1 MANTGP
7 TRREFVTGIAT
18 GAVLPPGIAGAAT
31 PATPFKASLPSG
43 PDDRAYMLGLLAKMA
58 TPVLERMARGR
69 LQREWTPELSPTWD
83 GRNAKVAYLECFG
96 RLIDGLAPWLS
107 LPDD

>member
-1 MANTGP
+1 MTNTGP
-7 TRREFVTGIAT
+7 TRREFVAAMAAGTA
-18 GAVLPPGIAGAAT
+18 LPASIAGAAT
-31 PATPFKASLPSG
+31 PANSAKPNLPSG
-43 PDDRAYMLGLLAKMA
+43 ADDRTYMLGILAKMA
-58 TPVLERMARGR
+58 TPVLGRMARGR